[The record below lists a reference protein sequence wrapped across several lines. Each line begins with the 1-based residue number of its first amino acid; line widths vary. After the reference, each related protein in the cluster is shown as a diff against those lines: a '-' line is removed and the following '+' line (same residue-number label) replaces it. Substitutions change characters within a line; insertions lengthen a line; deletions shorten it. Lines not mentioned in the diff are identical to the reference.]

1 MIKIL
6 ILRDKGRAIW
16 LPDIK
21 SKTHMEEEE
30 IRSDIPFCTATVG
43 HLFIKLQR

>member
-1 MIKIL
+1 LIKIL
-6 ILRDKGRAIW
+6 ILRDKGKAIW

-30 IRSDIPFCTATVG
+30 TRSDICYCTVTLG
-43 HLFIKLQR
+43 YLFIKL